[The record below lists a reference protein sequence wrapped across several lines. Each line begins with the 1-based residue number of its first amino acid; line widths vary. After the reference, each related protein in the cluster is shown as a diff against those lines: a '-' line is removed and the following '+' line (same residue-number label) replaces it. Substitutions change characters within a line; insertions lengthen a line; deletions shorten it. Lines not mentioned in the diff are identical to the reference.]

1 VAHTITFWMKLNPGG
16 PANDLVRI
24 YIDGKDWGQCLTTWE
39 SFYRHSSQPVPE
51 SDRLLF
57 LSFKSGGGDVA
68 GLAGGGYLVDNVSTK
83 TANGPGPPGCDVPID
98 KLPGA
103 PTVSA
108 GGLASYRI
116 IAHNRGRLT
125 ERYLMLCDR
134 IPRETTFVSA
144 NRKLRR
150 IGRRRCLFIP
160 SLRPGQSSSFHLVLR
175 VNANAHPGT
184 LDNTVDLTPVQPPG
198 VPPAPTVPAAGTPGP
213 VVPDTVPE
221 IPPIAK
227 ATAPV
232 RVVAKPSAPPP
243 APPPVTG

>member
-1 VAHTITFWMKLNPGG
+1 V
-16 PANDLVRI
+16 PAVN
-24 YIDGKDWGQCLTTWE
+24 
-39 SFYRHSSQPVPE
+39 
-51 SDRLLF
+51 RLLF
-57 LSFKSGGGDVA
+57 LSFNGKNGGDSPPP
-68 GLAGGGYLVDNVSTK
+68 LAGHGYLVDNVSTR
-83 TANGPGPPGCDVPID
+83 TDNGPGPPGCDVPID

-144 NRKLRR
+144 SRKLRR

-160 SLRPGQSSSFHLVLR
+160 SLAPGQSSSFHIVLR

-184 LDNTVDLTPVQPPG
+184 LDNTVDETPVEPPVTPGQPPG
-198 VPPAPTVPAAGTPGP
+198 VPPAPAVPAVGQSGP
-213 VVPDTVPE
+213 VVPDEVTEVPPVE
-221 IPPIAK
+221 K
-227 ATAPV
+227 ATSAV
-232 RVVAKPSAPPP
+232 RIVARQT

>member
-1 VAHTITFWMKLNPGG
+1 V
-16 PANDLVRI
+16 
-24 YIDGKDWGQCLTTWE
+24 
-39 SFYRHSSQPVPE
+39 PV

-68 GLAGGGYLVDNVSTK
+68 GLAGHGYLVDNVSTK
-83 TANGPGPPGCDVPID
+83 TSNGPGPPGCDVPID

-103 PTVSA
+103 PIISA

-125 ERYLMLCDR
+125 ERYLWLCDR

-144 NRKLRR
+144 NRRLRR
-150 IGRRRCLFIP
+150 VGRRRCLFIP
-160 SLRPGQSSSFHLVLR
+160 SLRPGQSSGFRIVLR

-184 LDNTVDLTPVQPPG
+184 LDNTADETPVEPPVTPGQPPG
-198 VPPAPTVPAAGTPGP
+198 VPPAPTVPPAGQSGP
-213 VVPDTVPE
+213 VVPDTITGVPPLKE
-221 IPPIAK
+221 

-232 RVVAKPSAPPP
+232 RVVAKPTTPSPAP
-243 APPPVTG
+243 PPPVTG